1 MTNTLHK
8 LSDDL
13 RQGAMTQTVNSVTS
27 GESMQSS
34 AVESMR
40 LKALELAEKIN
51 VFTTSVHYLGN
62 NSEVQRQI
70 LGEVKNVD
78 DFVKDSEM
86 QYIDKHATT
95 WLPQPLTR
103 KIAQLI
109 IEDGVI
115 VGAVNTQGEG
125 LEGGR
130 DSLNSFFREIEP
142 AEVARV
148 TGIHDRTVGAVN
160 DALNGN
166 TDAIRDLIDGKNI
179 HDADV
184 VRTKGAVTEYT
195 GNRFSASDIDKFLG
209 SDFGRK
215 LTIAADSGRLSSSDV
230 STGVSGAAG
239 AGGGVGFA
247 PSVSGGGGF
256 RPSVSGGGGFRPSV
270 SGGVSGGFNP
280 LAGIAVPKMGKVDRV
295 NASDI
300 LGKLNSS
307 GVGTRTSGA
316 DSRSGGGRF
325 SAVPEKSAGGF
336 NVVGDRSGSRFNAVK
351 PSEFDATKFNRVGAT
366 GAGSVGA
373 GGVSVPDLSSRVS
386 SYRSPYTSSLSA
398 DSPLNKGVDLSGVG
412 TSLSSFKDA
421 APNSSGVS
429 FAPLSR
435 VTPPSQVG
443 TGLSGVI
450 PAVNFTGAG
459 AGGSGAGVAGMP
471 VPPAKPG
478 GVGVPKGPTAGT
490 VGSSALGSQASSAGR
505 VGVVGGAAGMR
516 GMGMMP
522 MGMMPGA
529 GGQAGG
535 KSGGVGSGGVDVEVK
550 NTDKDFMA
558 RDVGAVDAVVD
569 LSGDKDVEED
579 E

>member
-1 MTNTLHK
+1 M
-8 LSDDL
+8 
-13 RQGAMTQTVNSVTS
+13 
-27 GESMQSS
+27 
-34 AVESMR
+34 
-40 LKALELAEKIN
+40 
-51 VFTTSVHYLGN
+51 
-62 NSEVQRQI
+62 
-70 LGEVKNVD
+70 
-78 DFVKDSEM
+78 
-86 QYIDKHATT
+86 
-95 WLPQPLTR
+95 
-103 KIAQLI
+103 
-109 IEDGVI
+109 
-115 VGAVNTQGEG
+115 
-125 LEGGR
+125 
-130 DSLNSFFREIEP
+130 NSFFREIEP

-148 TGIHDRTVGAVN
+148 TGIHDKTVGAVN

-166 TDAIRDLIDGKNI
+166 TDAIRELIDGKNI

-215 LTIAADSGRLSSSDV
+215 LAIAADSGRLSSSDV

-239 AGGGVGFA
+239 VAGGVGFA
-247 PSVSGGGGF
+247 
-256 RPSVSGGGGFRPSV
+256 PSVSGGGGFRPSV

-316 DSRSGGGRF
+316 GAGSGGRF
-325 SAVPEKSAGGF
+325 SAVPEKSSGGF
-336 NVVGDRSGSRFNAVK
+336 NVVGDRSGSRFNTVK

-366 GAGSVGA
+366 GAGSGNA
-373 GGVSVPDLSSRVS
+373 GGVSVPDFSSRVS

-450 PAVNFTGAG
+450 PAVNFTGA
-459 AGGSGAGVAGMP
+459 AGPGVAGMP

-478 GVGVPKGPTAGT
+478 SVGVPKGPTAGT
-490 VGSSALGSQASSAGR
+490 VGSSALGSQVSSAGR
-505 VGVVGGAAGMR
+505 VGAVGGAAGMR

-529 GGQAGG
+529 GGQAGGG

-569 LSGDKDVEED
+569 LSGDKDVED
-579 E
+579 ENR

>member
-51 VFTTSVHYLGN
+51 AFTTSVHYLGN

-70 LGEVKNVD
+70 LGEVRNVD

-166 TDAIRDLIDGKNI
+166 TDAIRELIDGKNI

-239 AGGGVGFA
+239 VAGGVGFA
-247 PSVSGGGGF
+247 
-256 RPSVSGGGGFRPSV
+256 PSVSGGGGFRPSV

-316 DSRSGGGRF
+316 GAGSGGRF
-325 SAVPEKSAGGF
+325 SAVPEKSSGGF
-336 NVVGDRSGSRFNAVK
+336 NVVEDRSGSRFNTVK

-373 GGVSVPDLSSRVS
+373 GGVSVPDFSSRVS

-443 TGLSGVI
+443 TGLSGII

-459 AGGSGAGVAGMP
+459 GSGAAGPGVAGMP
-471 VPPAKPG
+471 VPPAKPSS
-478 GVGVPKGPTAGT
+478 VGVPKGPTAGT
-490 VGSSALGSQASSAGR
+490 VGSSALGSQVSSAGR
-505 VGVVGGAAGMR
+505 VGAVGGAAGMR

-535 KSGGVGSGGVDVEVK
+535 GKSGGAGSGGVELK

-569 LSGDKDVEED
+569 LSGDKDVED
-579 E
+579 ENR